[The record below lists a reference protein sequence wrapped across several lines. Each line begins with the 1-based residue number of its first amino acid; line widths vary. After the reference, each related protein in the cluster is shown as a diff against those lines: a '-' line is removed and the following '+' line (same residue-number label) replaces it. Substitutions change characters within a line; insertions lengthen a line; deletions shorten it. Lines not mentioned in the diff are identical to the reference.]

1 MLQVF
6 FNPLQDQAGIEEKGR
21 MGGKEKSVI
30 VTYDMNL
37 SCWLLF
43 IFKDKYLLCFIY
55 HGKKIGVILY
65 IYEADSSFIIL
76 IDSHA
81 E

>member
-6 FNPLQDQAGIEEKGR
+6 FNPLQDQAGIEKKGK

-37 SCWLLF
+37 SC
-43 IFKDKYLLCFIY
+43 
-55 HGKKIGVILY
+55 
-65 IYEADSSFIIL
+65 
-76 IDSHA
+76 
-81 E
+81 